1 MLSWYFVCSSLET
14 SHYIII
20 SVSIPIISV
29 SNPVYQLEYE
39 SIRTRIAIL
48 IKLFLFSMFGIQSRQ
63 VNTEWQGTLVFIMRC
78 FIHSLSFLIYSISI
92 STFLEPYYLWAL
104 FGNKFLLAFSL
115 VTFLSNSLLYRWWIN
130 FLKTQFCLAL
140 LYSKISLTLW
150 CLPRNV

>member
-1 MLSWYFVCSSLET
+1 MVLCMFLTGNITLHHNICIHSNNICIQSSL
-14 SHYIII
+14 
-20 SVSIPIISV
+20 
-29 SNPVYQLEYE
+29 
-39 SIRTRIAIL
+39 SIRIWIYQNKNSYSL
-48 IKLFLFSMFGIQSRQ
+48 KLFLFSMFGIQSRQ

-115 VTFLSNSLLYRWWIN
+115 VTFLSNSLLYWWWIN